1 MAGDTYFVGD
11 RVGPHASDWDY
22 ADAQA
27 LAVAADR
34 AYAAAG
40 ITDPAK
46 EVDVV
51 ETYASFSAVEIHN
64 AEALG
69 LAPRGTAG
77 PMFEDG
83 YFDLDGEI
91 PINPSGGTL
100 CTNPISVTA
109 MVRFAEAALQ
119 IQGRA
124 GDRQVADAEVA
135 VATGAGGSHQF
146 FNVAVL
152 TKEARG

>member
-11 RVGPHASDWDY
+11 RVGPSAGDYDY

-27 LAVAADR
+27 LAVAASR
-34 AYAAAG
+34 AYEMAR
-40 ITDPAK
+40 IQDPAR
-46 EVDVV
+46 EIDAV
-51 ETYASFSAVEIHN
+51 ETYASFTPVEIHN
-64 AEALG
+64 VEALG
-69 LAPRGTAG
+69 LAPKGTAG

-83 YFDLDGEI
+83 HFDLEGAI
-91 PINPSGGTL
+91 PVNPSGGVV

-119 IQGRA
+119 IQERA
-124 GDRQVADAEVA
+124 GERQVKSAETV

-152 TKEARG
+152 TKEPRR